1 MNRDDVDRHSNVEN
15 GGPIAD
21 APENSTLES
30 RATVVLEARGISK
43 AFPGV
48 KALDDVSLTVRR
60 GRLHAL
66 LGENGAG
73 KSTLM
78 NILAGVFPP
87 DSGEIRLEGRR
98 VAFRNPREAR
108 ASGIAIIFQELNLIQ
123 HLTVAQNIF
132 LGREPLTCAGLID
145 DAGIN
150 RDAEKW
156 LRRLKLAVPP
166 QTTVAGLR
174 VGQQQLVEIA
184 KALSMQSRVIIMD
197 EPTSAITGQEVAVLH
212 DLIHQLKREGVA
224 IIYIT
229 HKLDELPLIADEFT
243 VLRDGRC
250 VGSKDAAAA
259 SRDEIVRMMVGR
271 GFVARLS
278 KVESAS
284 SAAADSP
291 LECRATEESRD
302 TVLRVEGLQLAHP
315 DRAGDFAVKDV
326 SFAVRRGEVLG
337 VFGLMGAGRTE
348 LLETLFGLHPH
359 RARGQVFVAGRRV
372 WFQNPRQAIDAGV
385 ALAPE
390 DRKRDGLVLSL
401 SVAANTSLACIGK
414 TERLGLL
421 DAALEDELAD
431 GYVKRLRTKTP
442 TVHQPARNLSGGNQQ
457 KVVLA
462 KWLATEPKV
471 LLLDE
476 PTRGIDIN
484 AKKEIYEL
492 MDELVASGLGVVLV
506 SSELPEILAVSDR
519 ILVMCEGR
527 RTAEFNRAEANEEN
541 IMHAALPVARHSNVE
556 SAAALLASVV
566 RHSNVAT
573 NTAPGP
579 KPPKIP

>member
-1 MNRDDVDRHSNVEN
+1 
-15 GGPIAD
+15 
-21 APENSTLES
+21 
-30 RATVVLEARGISK
+30 
-43 AFPGV
+43 
-48 KALDDVSLTVRR
+48 
-60 GRLHAL
+60 
-66 LGENGAG
+66 
-73 KSTLM
+73 
-78 NILAGVFPP
+78 
-87 DSGEIRLEGRR
+87 
-98 VAFRNPREAR
+98 
-108 ASGIAIIFQELNLIQ
+108 
-123 HLTVAQNIF
+123 
-132 LGREPLTCAGLID
+132 
-145 DAGIN
+145 
-150 RDAEKW
+150 
-156 LRRLKLAVPP
+156 
-166 QTTVAGLR
+166 
-174 VGQQQLVEIA
+174 
-184 KALSMQSRVIIMD
+184 
-197 EPTSAITGQEVAVLH
+197 
-212 DLIHQLKREGVA
+212 
-224 IIYIT
+224 
-229 HKLDELPLIADEFT
+229 
-243 VLRDGRC
+243 
-250 VGSKDAAAA
+250 
-259 SRDEIVRMMVGR
+259 
-271 GFVARLS
+271 
-278 KVESAS
+278 
-284 SAAADSP
+284 
-291 LECRATEESRD
+291 
-302 TVLRVEGLQLAHP
+302 VLRVEGLHLAHP

-566 RHSNVAT
+566 QHSNVAT